1 MSFVL
6 LNKIEPQPIEFLEPA
21 SFNLTSDSI
30 LNDALR
36 AAEAHRR
43 VRSSVQQILKPGV
56 SLLQIIETVEKATRA
71 LLVGEKNN
79 GIGFPCGVSL
89 NDCAAHFTLN
99 PGDRN
104 IILKESDI
112 LKIDFGTHSNGRI
125 MDSAF
130 TVCFDPK
137 FEQLLKASQEAT
149 KRGLEVIG
157 IDMMVCEIGREIS
170 EVFKSFEI
178 ELDNKIMPIK
188 PIWNL
193 NGHSI
198 EQYRIHGEFSIPPI
212 NNGDTSRVSEGFC
225 AIETFASTGKGEV
238 CDKGEASHFMINRN
252 PPSSKIYNAKN
263 EKVLK
268 TIQKEFGTLPFS
280 PRHVEF
286 YSPDS
291 FSSIKL
297 LSLRKFIDPYP
308 PLHDLPNSFVAQF
321 EHTVYLSDTGKR
333 ILTNGN
339 DY

>member
-6 LNKIEPQPIEFLEPA
+6 LNQIEAKAVQFLDPKEFN
-21 SFNLTSDSI
+21 SSSDQV

-36 AAEAHRR
+36 GAEAHRII
-43 VRSSVQQILKPGV
+43 RSNLQKILKPGC
-56 SLLQIIETVEKATRA
+56 SLLEIAETVEKCTRT
-71 LLVGEKNN
+71 LLKGEKNN
-79 GIGFPCGVSL
+79 GIGFPCGMSL

-99 PGDRN
+99 PGDQD
-104 IILKESDI
+104 IYLKETDL

-137 FEQLLKASQEAT
+137 YLELLKASQEAT

-157 IDMMVCEIGREIS
+157 IDSMVCEIGREIS

-178 ELDNKIMPIK
+178 ELDNRLVKIK
-188 PIWNL
+188 PVWNL

-198 EQYRIHGEFSIPPI
+198 EQFKIHGGISIPPV
-212 NNGDTSRVSEGFC
+212 NNGDTSRIKPGFC
-225 AIETFASTGKGEV
+225 AIETFASTGKGEI
-238 CDKGEASHFMINRN
+238 DDRGESSHFMLNKN
-252 PPSSKIYNAKN
+252 PANSKIYNQKN
-263 EKVLK
+263 EQVLNVIK
-268 TIQKEFGTLPFS
+268 KEMGTLPFS

-286 YSPDS
+286 YMKDC

-297 LSLRKFIDPYP
+297 LALRKFIDPYP
-308 PLHDLPNSFVAQF
+308 PLYDIPKSLVAQF
-321 EHTVYLSDTGKR
+321 EHTVYLTETGKT
-333 ILTNGN
+333 ILTQGD